1 MRRALALA
9 GLALIV
15 ALVLLPAWAP
25 SFQLRV
31 LQTIFFG
38 AGLALA
44 WTIVGGFAGYFSFGH
59 TAFVGLGAF
68 TAALF
73 QLQGG
78 LGGPVLT
85 FVLALVAAVLVT
97 AAFAL
102 AFAYP
107 ILRLRGIYFAIAML
121 GTSLVLSELSSS
133 VDVFQGSLG
142 IVLPG
147 IEPRA
152 IRLETFYY
160 YAFLALGLACL
171 GIAAAVR
178 RGRLGFGLISIRE
191 DEDTARM
198 LGVPTERYK
207 ITAFVLSAI
216 LTALLGAVYAH
227 SLGYITTDSVFRID
241 FSLNMIVHS
250 MLGGLG
256 TLAGPVIGAAIMTF
270 LTQVVLGNLLQIHM
284 LITGALVVLL
294 VLLAPSG
301 IMGLLTR
308 FLPRAPT
315 RLPTRIA
322 ARPASPPVADGP
334 ILALSGL
341 SKRFR
346 GLVAVDGMTLVVAR
360 GSICSLIGPNGAG
373 KSTIFNLVTGYL
385 APSAGEVRYQGE
397 RIDGMATTRIAERG
411 IARAFQ
417 IAKPFH
423 GMSVYENVAV
433 GALFGSATERA
444 PARITEEAIAL
455 CGLGELQDQLASTLT
470 VGNLRKLELARAIA
484 ARPALLLAD
493 EPCAGLNP
501 TETDQV
507 LDILRAVR
515 RRGVTVLLV
524 EHDMSAVMR
533 VSDHVFVMDAGRKIA
548 EGSPEEVTRDSKV
561 IEAYLGEPPGEAE
574 GVPAAGGAYA
584 PG

>member
-1 MRRALALA
+1 VRRALALA
-9 GLALIV
+9 GLALLV
-15 ALVLLPAWAP
+15 VLVLLPAWAP

-44 WTIVGGFAGYFSFGH
+44 WTIIGGFAGYFSFGH

-68 TAALF
+68 TAALL
-73 QLQGG
+73 QLHGG
-78 LGGPVLT
+78 LGGPVPT

-102 AFAYP
+102 AIAYP

-121 GTSLVLSELSSS
+121 GTSLVLGELSSGL
-133 VDVFQGSLG
+133 DVFQGSLG

-207 ITAFVLSAI
+207 IAAFVLSAM
-216 LTALLGAVYAH
+216 LTGLLGAVYAH

-241 FSLNMIVHS
+241 FSLNMIVYA

-256 TLAGPVIGAAIMTF
+256 TLAGPVIGAAIMTL
-270 LTQVVLGNLLQIHM
+270 LTQVALGHLLQIHM

-294 VLLAPSG
+294 VLLAPGG

-315 RLPTRIA
+315 RLPAHIA
-322 ARPASPPVADGP
+322 GPASAPVADGP

-341 SKRFR
+341 GKRFR
-346 GLVAVDGMTLVVAR
+346 GLVAVDDMTLVVAR

-397 RIDGMATTRIAERG
+397 RIDGMATTRIAELG

-417 IAKPFH
+417 IAKPFQ
-423 GMSVYENVAV
+423 GMTVYENVAV

-444 PARITEEAIAL
+444 PAGITEEAIAL
-455 CGLGELQDQLASTLT
+455 CGLGELQDRIASTLT

-507 LDILRAVR
+507 LEILRAVR
-515 RRGVTVLLV
+515 GRGVTVLLV

-548 EGSPEEVTRDSKV
+548 EGSPAEVTRDPGV

-574 GVPAAGGAYA
+574 GVPAAGQARA
-584 PG
+584 LD